1 MKTFKVIGLLVLVF
15 AAGFAG
21 GVVATKMLV
30 RQMVAYAVAHPAGA
44 GGQVELHLDRSL
56 HLDQK
61 QRTQVHQILKDSRDR
76 LRGVREE
83 FQPKFNG
90 IVLETRTNIL
100 AVLTPDQQDRFQEF
114 LVENRSFLPVHE
126 LPPLKKKQAPTP

>member
-15 AAGFAG
+15 AAGFSG

-30 RQMVAYAVAHPAGA
+30 RKMVANAIAHPAGA
-44 GGQVELHLDRSL
+44 GGQVELHLDRTL

-61 QRTQVHQILKDSRDR
+61 QRAQVHLILKESRDR
-76 LRGVREE
+76 LRGIREE

-90 IVLETRTNIL
+90 VVLETRSNIV
-100 AVLTPDQQDRFQEF
+100 AVLKPDQQDRFQDF
-114 LVENRSFLPVHE
+114 LVENKGFLPVHE
-126 LPPLKKKQAPTP
+126 LPPVKKKD